1 MTRKSVL
8 IVEDEIFVALDLQM
22 TFEEAGWDV
31 AGPFASIEQSTL
43 YLKNNTPTCA
53 VLDVRLID
61 GEVFP
66 VADILAERNV
76 PFVFH
81 SGHADGRQLAQ
92 RYTASAFCQK
102 PCLPGKLLSEL
113 EKLSDHAAPAEK
125 LEIWAGAR
133 A

>member
-1 MTRKSVL
+1 
-8 IVEDEIFVALDLQM
+8 M

>member
-31 AGPFASIEQSTL
+31 AGPFASIEQSSL
-43 YLKNNTPTCA
+43 YLKDHTPTCA

-66 VADILAERNV
+66 VAEGL
-76 PFVFH
+76 F
-81 SGHADGRQLAQ
+81 GHKII
-92 RYTASAFCQK
+92 FFFFNF
-102 PCLPGKLLSEL
+102 LLKFLKISYNW
-113 EKLSDHAAPAEK
+113 S
-125 LEIWAGAR
+125 
-133 A
+133 

>member
-22 TFEEAGWDV
+22 TFVEAGWDV
-31 AGPFASIEQSTL
+31 AGPFASIEQSSL
-43 YLKNNTPTCA
+43 YLKDHTPTCA

-66 VADILAERNV
+66 IADVLAERNI

-102 PCLPGKLLSEL
+102 PCLPGKLLNEL
-113 EKLSDHAAPAEK
+113 EKLSDRADSK
-125 LEIWAGAR
+125 GAGEVR
-133 A
+133 ASA